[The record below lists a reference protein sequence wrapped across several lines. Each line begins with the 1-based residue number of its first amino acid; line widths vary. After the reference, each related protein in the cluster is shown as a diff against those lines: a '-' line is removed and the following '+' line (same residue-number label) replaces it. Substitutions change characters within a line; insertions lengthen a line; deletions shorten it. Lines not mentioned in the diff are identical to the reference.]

1 MRTLSMQARIL
12 HFHIVEL
19 DKRIE
24 KTDTIVTHIHGGRR
38 CGMTFWCDG
47 YCIKVRS
54 LVEIREEKAEKLKHA
69 LVLMAAENIALA
81 YGLNDDV
88 LREIVD
94 TACEKKLKRALALM
108 AAEDIALEYGLNDDV
123 LRAIVDTACENTI

>member
-24 KTDTIVTHIHGGRR
+24 KTDAIATHIHGGRR
-38 CGMTFWCDG
+38 CGMTFSCGG
-47 YCIKVRS
+47 YCVNVRS
-54 LVEIREEKAEKLKHA
+54 LFAIRQEKAE
-69 LVLMAAENIALA
+69 
-81 YGLNDDV
+81 
-88 LREIVD
+88 
-94 TACEKKLKRALALM
+94 KLKRALALM